1 MRGGKTLDAL
11 IVLQVAAY
19 SLDSLL
25 STYRPPAKAL
35 PFFFS
40 NELGMS

>member
-1 MRGGKTLDAL
+1 MRGGKILDGL
-11 IVLQVAAY
+11 IALQVAAY

-40 NELGMS
+40 NVLGMS